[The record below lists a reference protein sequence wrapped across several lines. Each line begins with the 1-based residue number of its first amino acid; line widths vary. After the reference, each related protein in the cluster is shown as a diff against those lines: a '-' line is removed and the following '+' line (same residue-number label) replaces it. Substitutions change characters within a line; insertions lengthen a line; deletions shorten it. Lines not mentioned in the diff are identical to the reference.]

1 MEYGY
6 CRISTKKQSLERQI
20 QNIQSAFPN
29 ADIRCEEYTGTK
41 LEGRKVL
48 DTILKLIKS
57 GDKII
62 FDSVSRMSRN
72 AEEGYTLYQELY
84 NKGIE
89 LIFLKEPYI
98 NTSTYKSSLEK
109 SVPMT
114 GTSVD
119 FILDGVN
126 KYLMLLAQEQIKIA
140 FNQSEKE
147 VKDLRKRTSEGVR
160 IAKVNGKQVGAIQG
174 KKLVTKKSIQCKKKI
189 LELSRSFKGTNS
201 DEEVMKILGISRNTY
216 YKYKKEIANELL
228 K

>member
-1 MEYGY
+1 
-6 CRISTKKQSLERQI
+6 
-20 QNIQSAFPN
+20 
-29 ADIRCEEYTGTK
+29 
-41 LEGRKVL
+41 
-48 DTILKLIKS
+48 
-57 GDKII
+57 
-62 FDSVSRMSRN
+62 MSRN

-98 NTSTYKSSLEK
+98 NTYTYKSSLEK

-126 KYLMLLAQEQIKIA
+126 KYLMLLAREQIKIA

-160 IAKVNGKQVGAIQG
+160 IAKANGKQVGTIQG